1 MEDQSGLRRGA
12 WTIEEDNLLRQCIAK
27 HGEGRWRLI
36 PPAAG
41 LNRCGKSCRLR
52 WVNYLK
58 PDIKRGDFE
67 DDEVDLLHRLHNLL
81 GNRWSLIAGR
91 LPGRTAN
98 DVKNFWNTKRRR
110 DKPQRLLKPIIL
122 RPKPRRLISTSS
134 LCLTGQG
141 LIGDQSQLKKNISM
155 ALPTSSA
162 SPTSPIQQEIDRL
175 RAFLEEEESIRTT
188 TCFSLTPERL
198 FIEDH
203 IQSENSISC
212 RALPTSTALED
223 QLDWW
228 MTFLD
233 R

>member
-1 MEDQSGLRRGA
+1 MEDQSGLRKGA
-12 WTIEEDNLLRQCIAK
+12 WTIQEDNLLRQCIAK

-67 DDEVDLLHRLHNLL
+67 DDEVDLLHRRHNLL

-110 DKPQRLLKPIIL
+110 EKPQRFSNTKRKPQDTVKAIIP
-122 RPKPRRLISTSS
+122 RPKPRRLLSTSS

-141 LIGDQSQLKKNISM
+141 LIGDQSHLKKNISM

-162 SPTSPIQQEIDRL
+162 SPTSPIQQEIDWL
-175 RAFLEEEESIRTT
+175 RAFLEEEESIQTT
-188 TCFSLTPERL
+188 TCFSLTPEGL

-212 RALPTSTALED
+212 RALPTSTALI
-223 QLDWW
+223 
-228 MTFLD
+228 D